1 MARTKQAARKAANNR
16 GNSPRKSLASQT
28 ASKEKCPNW
37 NWNKKAKKI

>member
-1 MARTKQAARKAANNR
+1 MAKTKQAARKPANTI
-16 GNSPRKSLASQT
+16 GNSPLKSLASKA